1 MVSELTPNRERAMD
15 LRANPARVT
24 ETLEAG
30 AEKARAVAKETITH
44 VKERMGLPLA
54 RNGG

>member
-1 MVSELTPNRERAMD
+1 LQS
-15 LRANPARVT
+15 NPARVT

-30 AEKARAVAKETITH
+30 AEKARAVAKKTITH